1 MNFPMEFLYLE
12 ILQCVYGK
20 WILLKLKI
28 LILTSATLL
37 KYFWKNKKV
46 KLNKG
51 RKIVPNSKLKANL
64 PLTDQIGRGIVEK
77 YKKIEN

>member
-1 MNFPMEFLYLE
+1 MKNKIYFLKNFPANFNNPQNLPSLN
-12 ILQCVYGK
+12 
-20 WILLKLKI
+20 
-28 LILTSATLL
+28 LL